1 VKPATIYDVAKR
13 AGVSHQTVTRFLR
26 GAEGVRAETGRRVEE
41 ALRELD
47 YRPNAA
53 ARLLRSRQ
61 TNRIGVLTD
70 RIVPN
75 GPVRI
80 INAASE
86 TAHER
91 GYVLDVVVTDGTS
104 SGSVASSLAALI
116 DHQVAGILAA
126 ANTEVVVEEIRRQDI
141 RVPLVLSQDLNIRQ
155 HRSSTG
161 EVAGRMAAQHLIELG
176 HRRVGF
182 LAGPDVWLA
191 SQDRA
196 RGFAAAF
203 DEIGGEI
210 AWLRNGDWT
219 PTSGHDTWDALTASE
234 RAVSAVGVA
243 NDAMAIGLMAAAWE
257 SGRRLPEE
265 LSVIGMDDVPE
276 ARYLRP
282 SLSTVALDFAQEGRE
297 LMRLLL
303 DRIEGVERSED
314 AIAVEPHVV
323 ARLSTSRID

>member
-1 VKPATIYDVAKR
+1 MKPATIYDVAKR

-75 GPVRI
+75 GPVSI

-104 SGSVASSLAALI
+104 SGSVASSLAVLI

-126 ANTEVVVEEIRRQDI
+126 ANTEVVVEEIRRQEL
-141 RVPLVLSQDLNIRQ
+141 RVPLVLSQDLNIRP
-155 HRSSTG
+155 HRLPTG
-161 EVAGRMAAQHLIELG
+161 QVAGRVAAQHLIDLG

-182 LAGPDVWLA
+182 LAGPEVWMA

-196 RGFAAAF
+196 RGFTAAF
-203 DEIGGEI
+203 ADVGGEI
-210 AWLRNGDWT
+210 VWQRYGDWT
-219 PTSGHDTWDALTASE
+219 PTSGHDAWEALSPLE
-234 RAVSAVGVA
+234 RTVTAVGVA
-243 NDAMAIGLMAAAWE
+243 NDAMAIGLMAAASE
-257 SGRRLPEE
+257 SGRRLPED

-282 SLSTVALDFAQEGRE
+282 SLSTVSLDFVQEGHE

-303 DRIEGVERSED
+303 DRIEGIERSAD
-314 AIAVEPHVV
+314 AAAVEPRLVS
-323 ARLSTSRID
+323 RLSTSRRA

>member
-26 GAEGVRAETGRRVEE
+26 GAEGVRAETGSRVEE

-161 EVAGRMAAQHLIELG
+161 EVAGHMAAQHLIELG

-182 LAGPDVWLA
+182 LAGPDVWMA

-203 DEIGGEI
+203 AEIGGEI

-219 PTSGHDTWDALTASE
+219 PASGHDTWDALTPSE

-282 SLSTVALDFAQEGRE
+282 SLSTVALDFAQEGHE